1 MAKVLR
7 SDVKLDDEVIPA
19 GTKMS
24 SKVFPTKLKKQL
36 KDYGFFVDEA
46 EVEEEDSNADAS
58 EEEEKAEEEVQDET
72 EGEG

>member
-7 SDVKLDDEVIPA
+7 SDVKLDDEIIPA

-24 SKVFPTKLKKQL
+24 SKVFSAKFKKQL
-36 KDYGFFVDEA
+36 KEFGFFVDEV
-46 EVEEEDSNADAS
+46 EVEEDDSDVETQ
-58 EEEEKAEEEVQDET
+58 EEEGEEEVQDET